1 MGISLIVGGSCG
13 KPVRLAG
20 RDGGGFMAGGA
31 FFLGR
36 AGGTGGAAPASP
48 RLPERAGNGGG
59 RAYNAVMRSLAA
71 RFPARLRSGWTVCV
85 LMAITVLAF
94 WAPDMNLPLG
104 DGDEGRILARFG
116 LQARNF
122 WEMGPAESEFGA
134 RIDPYIRSEF
144 AVEPGGEPPAA
155 AVTYAHH
162 PPLQIFGSIA
172 AVGLLGDRPA
182 ALRTFGFGMGMVAL
196 LGMAALLR
204 NLGLGWGAAL
214 LAVGAMAVTGFF
226 FVYGR
231 MGAGFS
237 LIAASAAAVA
247 YLRERDD
254 PPRWMTAGTGV
265 LAALTAMQSWIA
277 MAAMGLLVLWLFARR
292 RWSPATWW
300 AAAGAA
306 AGVAVT
312 AGWILAAT
320 PVSELGEVVAGRTDT
335 ARFALGEF
343 LARQWDF
350 AGRLTPVWFRA
361 AAPFALLAGVADRRT
376 RIPVLITLG
385 VAAGWTFGLQQGAW
399 VHLLWNFPWVAPITI
414 GLGAGLDRLRRWV
427 PGRVSGAAA
436 LLAGAALAVA
446 LYGTFAG
453 PARSQFLTEP
463 AAAGEVLLGVS
474 PTPPPGKVWA
484 APGVSTA
491 RWASYYLDAPVWPL
505 SEEWLPLAE
514 PGDLVIVRADRAPGF
529 IPDRAL
535 QSARASAGRYRLL
548 EGRELAG

>member
-1 MGISLIVGGSCG
+1 M
-13 KPVRLAG
+13 
-20 RDGGGFMAGGA
+20 
-31 FFLGR
+31 
-36 AGGTGGAAPASP
+36 
-48 RLPERAGNGGG
+48 
-59 RAYNAVMRSLAA
+59 AA
-71 RFPARLRSGWTVCV
+71 RIPARLRSGWTVCA
-85 LMAITVLAF
+85 LIALTVLAF
-94 WAPDMNLPLG
+94 WAPDLNLPLG
-104 DGDEGRILARFG
+104 DSDEGRILARFG

-122 WEMGPAESEFGA
+122 WEQGPAESGFGA

-144 AVEPGGEPPAA
+144 AVEPGEEPPAA

-162 PPLQIFGSIA
+162 PPLQIFGSVA

-182 ALRTFGFGMGMVAL
+182 ALRTFGFAMGVAAL

-204 NLGLGWGAAL
+204 NLGLGWGAVH

-237 LIAASAAAVA
+237 LIAVSAAAVA

-254 PPRWMTAGTGV
+254 PPRWMMAGTGA
-265 LAALTAMQSWIA
+265 LAALTALQSWIA

-292 RWSPATWW
+292 RWSPAVWW
-300 AAAGAA
+300 AAAGTA
-306 AGVAVT
+306 AGIAVT

-320 PVSELGEVVAGRTDT
+320 PVAELGEVVAGRTDT
-335 ARFALGEF
+335 ARFTLGEF

-361 AAPFALLAGVADRRT
+361 AAPFALLAGIADRRT
-376 RIPVLITLG
+376 RLPLLITLG

-399 VHLLWNFPWVAPITI
+399 VHLLWNFPWVAPVTI
-414 GLGAGLDRLRRWV
+414 GLGAGLDRLLRWA
-427 PGRVSGAAA
+427 PGRVSRAAA

-463 AAAGEVLLGVS
+463 AAAGEVLLQAS
-474 PTPPPGKVWA
+474 PVPPPGKVWA

-491 RWASYYLDAPVWPL
+491 RWASYYLNVPVWPL
-505 SEEWLPLAE
+505 PEERLPLVEA
-514 PGDLVIVRADRAPGF
+514 GDLVIVRADRAPGF
-529 IPDRAL
+529 IPDRAVR
-535 QSARASAGRYRLL
+535 SASGSAGRYRLL
-548 EGRELAG
+548 TGRALTG